1 MKLSN
6 TDVYRLEGPRHY
18 LAEMSAK
25 NFLSENITILQDA
38 VNKVFDYMA
47 KPRYKIIIDESC
59 YGRSGFKFMDL
70 STGVVK
76 NSGNLPNEGT
86 YQLYSNIL
94 NLGYQV
100 IYTGE
105 SGFNTGNVANRI
117 GRFIRWSLGKQTG
130 EDGAHT
136 AGEKFYNLFTK
147 DNLQEIFTND
157 IYLNVFPTEVFRD
170 ITNDLIL
177 NDIGLFANDDDE
189 KYNLEHFSDRSVR
202 LFLEEQLGKKYNWW
216 SNLISIQNF
225 RYSDNFFKT
234 LIQWSKVNGKERI

>member
-6 TDVYRLEGPRHY
+6 TNIYRLEGPRHY
-18 LAEMSAK
+18 LSEMSAK
-25 NFLSENITILQDA
+25 NFLSENLTILQDA

-70 STGVVK
+70 NTGVVK
-76 NSGNLPNEGT
+76 NSGELPNEGT
-86 YQLYSNIL
+86 YQIYSNIL
-94 NLGYQV
+94 NLGYQI

-105 SGFNTGNVANRI
+105 SGYNTGNVPNRI
-117 GRFIRWSLGKQTG
+117 GRFIRWSLGKQTD

-136 AGEKFYNLFTK
+136 SGEKFYNLFTK

-170 ITNDLIL
+170 VTSDLIL
-177 NDIGLFANDDDE
+177 NDIGLESLSDT
-189 KYNLEHFSDRSVR
+189 KYNLEHFSNRSIR
-202 LFLEEQLGKKYNWW
+202 LFLEEQLGKIYNWW

-225 RYSDNFFKT
+225 RYNDNFPKT
-234 LIQWSKVNGKERI
+234 LIEWSKVNGKKRI